1 MTAEDEC
8 STECLMKVS
17 GVCKHFGFVQALKNV
32 SFEVGQNE
40 IVGLIGDNG
49 AGKSTLIKTL
59 TGVHRAD
66 SGELHWKGR
75 KLTNYS
81 VHDARDMGIVTVF
94 QDRALSEQHLDLAER
109 LHGEG
114 AHGSGRGSCAI
125 KKQKEET
132 QKLMKEMMGFTS
144 SFVTPDTPV
153 GNMSGGERQGVAIC
167 RALYFEADLII
178 LDEPTG
184 GLSLSETRK
193 VLKFVSSIKESGK
206 SCIFISH
213 NMFHVYPV
221 ADRIIIL
228 DRGEI
233 VDTFVKGQISIEKLE
248 ATAPGDRGNERH
260 RPQGAGRQQGRRTGV
275 SSTADR
281 TRASGGCRHDA
292 SREDPDGAESSGA
305 GSLPGLRQLHP
316 RVRGAAEGGP
326 GHTASAPTTTRTEEG
341 NTYQLERA
349 LDLDMLLTS
358 VGWANGYY
366 ANETYN
372 PGQGGY
378 TDEWGIT
385 WKNTPY
391 STRFGDG
398 FYTEMVG
405 CPLAD
410 DARDRGLPR
419 PRSDRPELYAEV
431 RSG

>member
-1 MTAEDEC
+1 MRREWRGGDMATNTTSESAQH
-8 STECLMKVS
+8 LMKAS
-17 GVCKHFGFVQALKNV
+17 GVCKYYGSIQALKDV

-59 TGVHRAD
+59 TGVHPAD
-66 SGELHWKGR
+66 SGALYWKGK

-81 VHDARDMGIVTVF
+81 VHAAREMGIVTVF
-94 QDRALSEQHLDLAER
+94 QDRALAEQHSIWRNIFMGKELTRWPGFLQ
-109 LHGEG
+109 
-114 AHGSGRGSCAI
+114 I

-144 SFVTPDTPV
+144 TFVTPDTPV

-193 VLKFVSSIKESGK
+193 VLKFVSSIKKSGK

-248 ATAPGDRGNERH
+248 ARLLEI
-260 RPQGAGRQQGRRTGV
+260 AGTSDIDLTV
-275 SSTADR
+275 
-281 TRASGGCRHDA
+281 
-292 SREDPDGAESSGA
+292 PV
-305 GSLPGLRQLHP
+305 GSKAVAQ
-316 RVRGAAEGGP
+316 
-326 GHTASAPTTTRTEEG
+326 
-341 NTYQLERA
+341 
-349 LDLDMLLTS
+349 
-358 VGWANGYY
+358 
-366 ANETYN
+366 
-372 PGQGGY
+372 
-378 TDEWGIT
+378 
-385 WKNTPY
+385 K
-391 STRFGDG
+391 
-398 FYTEMVG
+398 
-405 CPLAD
+405 
-410 DARDRGLPR
+410 
-419 PRSDRPELYAEV
+419 
-431 RSG
+431 

>member
-1 MTAEDEC
+1 MTDR
-8 STECLMKVS
+8 TQCLLKVS
-17 GVCKHFGFVQALKNV
+17 GVCKDYGFVQALKNV

-59 TGVHRAD
+59 TGVYRAD
-66 SGELHWKGR
+66 SGELYWKGR

-81 VHDARDMGIVTVF
+81 VHDAREMGIVTVF
-94 QDRALSEQHLDLAER
+94 QDRALSEQHPIWRNVFMGKELTDWAGFLR
-109 LHGEG
+109 
-114 AHGSGRGSCAI
+114 I

-144 SFVTPDTPV
+144 SFVTPDTTV

-233 VDTFVKGQISIEKLE
+233 VDTFVKGQISVEKLE
-248 ATAPGDRGNERH
+248 ARLLEI
-260 RPQGAGRQQGRRTGV
+260 AGT
-275 SSTADR
+275 
-281 TRASGGCRHDA
+281 SGI
-292 SREDPDGAESSGA
+292 
-305 GSLPGLRQLHP
+305 
-316 RVRGAAEGGP
+316 
-326 GHTASAPTTTRTEEG
+326 
-341 NTYQLERA
+341 
-349 LDLDMLLTS
+349 DLKVP
-358 VGWANGYY
+358 VGIPH
-366 ANETYN
+366 E
-372 PGQGGY
+372 
-378 TDEWGIT
+378 
-385 WKNTPY
+385 
-391 STRFGDG
+391 
-398 FYTEMVG
+398 
-405 CPLAD
+405 
-410 DARDRGLPR
+410 
-419 PRSDRPELYAEV
+419 
-431 RSG
+431 